1 MPPSVVSPP
10 PLANRTVFVTGA
22 SGFIGT
28 HLVERLLRQGCEVR
42 CLIRPTTPATHL
54 LRPNVVR
61 VSGSLTAPESYRR
74 ALGGCDVVFHVAGLV
89 AARRPA
95 ELIATNGQGT
105 ARLAEACADR
115 PTPPTLVTVSSLAAA
130 GPPRHDRGFRD
141 ETDAPHPVS
150 HYGVSKRAGEIEL
163 QKRAGRLPI
172 TIVQPGIVY
181 GARDRKVAAMFKA
194 IARSGIHFV
203 VGFQTPRLSLIHVDD
218 LVQLLLLAATSG
230 ERLDGAATGD
240 YSPSGYYL
248 ACDDRAH
255 PTYWQLGQRVAR
267 ALDRRVVVWPLLRP
281 VGWSV
286 GAIAEWAAAPG
297 GLLSRDKIRE
307 ATVPSW
313 ACSAA
318 KARSR
323 FGFRPAMPLDARLR
337 QTASW
342 FSEHGWL

>member
-1 MPPSVVSPP
+1 MPSPFVAP
-10 PLANRTVFVTGA
+10 ESLTNRTVLVTGA

-28 HLVERLLRQGCEVR
+28 HLVEHLLRQGCEVR

-74 ALGGCDVVFHVAGLV
+74 AVAGCDVVFHLAGLV
-89 AARRPA
+89 ASRHPTD
-95 ELIATNGQGT
+95 LMTTNGQGT

-115 PTPPTLVTVSSLAAA
+115 PNPPTLVAVSSLAAA
-130 GPPRHDRGFRD
+130 GPPRQDRSFRD
-141 ETDAPHPVS
+141 ETDTPHPVS
-150 HYGVSKRAGEIEL
+150 HYGTSKRAGEIEL
-163 QKRAGRLPI
+163 QKRAGQLPI

-181 GARDRKVAAMFKA
+181 GARDRKIAAMFKA

-218 LVQLLLLAATSG
+218 LVQLLMLAAASG
-230 ERLDGAATGD
+230 ERLDSHAAGE

-248 ACDDRAH
+248 ACDDGAH

-267 ALDRRVVVWPLLRP
+267 ALGRRVLVWPLLRP

-286 GAIAEWAAAPG
+286 GAIAEWAASPG
-297 GLLSRDKIRE
+297 AVLSRDKIRE

-323 FGFRPAMPLDARLR
+323 LGFRPAMPLDARLR
-337 QTASW
+337 QTATW